1 MVNEMDNG
9 RQGTKPKPATPAS
22 LSHFDRIAQ
31 SVANAAAYGPSNA
44 SIEASL
50 EVDTV
55 TKAKDKASAGK
66 LGATPQHCRCYKK
79 KKKTKK
85 KKKKA
90 KWGTGQGKNKRQEIN
105 EKKKKKLGKKTKR
118 EGKKEE
124 DHSEGKQTRG

>member
-1 MVNEMDNG
+1 MGLLLLLLFPCRPACAAVAQQTATHTKPSKSNPCIAAARKRGMVNEMDNG

-79 KKKTKK
+79 
-85 KKKKA
+85 
-90 KWGTGQGKNKRQEIN
+90 
-105 EKKKKKLGKKTKR
+105 
-118 EGKKEE
+118 
-124 DHSEGKQTRG
+124 

>member
-79 KKKTKK
+79 KKK
-85 KKKKA
+85 
-90 KWGTGQGKNKRQEIN
+90 NKEE
-105 EKKKKKLGKKTKR
+105 EKKGKVGNRTR
-118 EGKKEE
+118 Q
-124 DHSEGKQTRG
+124 KQKARNK